1 MSTNPVSVNSAGASP
16 LSITGLASGLNTTA
30 IISALMGAERAPVTR
45 LTHTQEKLQGDQSA
59 LRAIQNSLQ
68 QLSSSVSEFALPSL
82 YESAQSV
89 TSSEPTRIAAVAT
102 LGAVIGG
109 HEVEVTQ
116 LATSSQRAFTF
127 TSPAA
132 EEKITIDGHE
142 YAVKPAETARELAA
156 SINSDSTSTV
166 YASAQENGTI
176 VLSSRKT
183 GNTGAEFV
191 KVTDPGTALVEVAGG
206 AHEGKNAEYKVDGVA
221 GTSASNTVT
230 EAIAGVTLTLTGLTS
245 GGPVTIDVKP
255 PGPSTSGIEAQV
267 QAFVKLYN
275 TTTASIQKQLAT
287 KPPTREASAERG
299 TGTLFG
305 DQELGGLL
313 TTMRQAMYEPIAG
326 LAAEMSSLA
335 SIGVSTGAAT
345 AGGSSTSS
353 LAGQLSLNTTQLT
366 EAVRGNPVGVQHVL
380 AAWSQSLQG
389 LLNST
394 AEPGGSIE
402 ARING
407 DASQITNYATQ
418 ITNMNE
424 VLLVREK
431 ALINT
436 YAKLEGI
443 ISQNNN
449 QTNWLASQSEQLIK
463 SGL

>member
-1 MSTNPVSVNSAGASP
+1 MSTSAANINSAGASP
-16 LSITGLASGLNTTA
+16 LSLTGLASGLNTTA

-45 LTHTQEKLQGDQSA
+45 LTHTQEKLQGDQTA
-59 LRAIQNSLQ
+59 LRTIQGSLRE
-68 QLSSSVSEFALPSL
+68 LSTSVSEFGLPSL

-116 LATSSQRAFTF
+116 LATSAQRAFTF

-132 EEKITIDGHE
+132 EDKITVDGHE
-142 YAVKPAETARELAA
+142 YAVKPGETARELAA
-156 SINSDSTSTV
+156 SINSDSSSTV

-176 VLSSRKT
+176 VLSNRAT
-183 GNTGAEFV
+183 GSGAEFI
-191 KVTDPGTALVEVAGG
+191 KLTDPGATLVEVAGS
-206 AHEGKNAEYKVDGVA
+206 AREGKNAEYKVDGVA
-221 GTSASNTVT
+221 GTATSNTVT
-230 EAIAGVTLTLTGLTS
+230 EAIAGVTLTLTGLTP

-255 PGPSTSGIEAQV
+255 PGPSTTAIEAQV

-275 TTTASIQKQLAT
+275 TTIAAIQKQLAT
-287 KPPTREASAERG
+287 KPPAKESSTERG
-299 TGTLFG
+299 IGTLFG

-313 TTMRQAMYEPIAG
+313 TSMRQAMYEPVAG
-326 LAAEMSSLA
+326 LPAEMSSLA
-335 SIGVSTGAAT
+335 GIGVSTGAAT
-345 AGGSSTSS
+345 AGGSSQTALS
-353 LAGQLSLNTTQLT
+353 GQLTLNAAKLT
-366 EAVRGNPVGVQHVL
+366 EAVRGNPAGVQKML
-380 AAWSQSLQG
+380 AGWSRGLQG
-389 LLNST
+389 LLGAT

-424 VLLVREK
+424 VLLIREK
-431 ALINT
+431 ALIQT

-449 QTNWLASQSEQLIK
+449 QTTWLASQSEQLIK